1 MSYVL
6 DNLLKNER
14 VVYEARVHWSV
25 YLSWKSLLTLFI
37 WGWIQRTASE
47 FAVTNRRVMIKVGIV
62 QRRTLELNLGKVES
76 IEVEQSIWGRLFSF
90 GDIEVIGTGGTRELF
105 QRIGDPIGFRKAVA
119 EAAEAHHDVHADS
132 HAAPGAAAA
141 SLAAAD
147 PQERLA
153 KAQEMLD
160 KGLISPEEF
169 AQVRQRI
176 LAEM

>member
-25 YLSWKSLLTLFI
+25 YLSWKSVLTLFI
-37 WGWIQRTASE
+37 WGWVQRAASE
-47 FAVTNRRVMIKVGIV
+47 FAVTNRRVIIKVGIV

-90 GDIEVIGTGGTRELF
+90 GDIEVIGTGGTREQF
-105 QRIGDPIGFRKAVA
+105 QRIGDPLGFRKAVA
-119 EAAEAHHDVHADS
+119 EAAEAHHEVHVEG
-132 HAAPGAAAA
+132 HAGPAPSPTAPV
-141 SLAAAD
+141 AAD

-153 KAQEMLD
+153 KAQEMLE
-160 KGLISPEEF
+160 KGLISQEEF

>member
-1 MSYVL
+1 MSYVM
-6 DNLLKNER
+6 DNLLSNER

-25 YLSWKSLLTLFI
+25 YLSWKSLLTVFI

-47 FAVTNRRVMIKVGIV
+47 FAVTNRRVIIKVGII
-62 QRRTLELNLGKVES
+62 QRRTLELNLSKVES
-76 IEVEQSIWGRLFSF
+76 IEVEQSIWGRMFSF
-90 GDIEVIGTGGTRELF
+90 GDIEVIGTGGTREQF
-105 QRIGDPIGFRKAVA
+105 SRIGDPLGFRKAVA
-119 EAAEAHHDVHADS
+119 EAAEAHHDVHPDGRVAP
-132 HAAPGAAAA
+132 AATAA
-141 SLAAAD
+141 SLAPAD

-160 KGLISPEEF
+160 KGLISQEEF